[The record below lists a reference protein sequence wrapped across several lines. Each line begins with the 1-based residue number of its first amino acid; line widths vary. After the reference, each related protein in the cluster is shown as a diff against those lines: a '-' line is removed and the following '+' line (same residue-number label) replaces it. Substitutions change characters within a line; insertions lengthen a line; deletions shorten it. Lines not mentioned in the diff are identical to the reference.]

1 MELTGW
7 RTSSYSSN
15 GGNTCVEAAGNGEII
30 AIRDT
35 TDNGHGLV
43 LTFAPNAWTAFT
55 ASLR

>member
-15 GGNTCVEAAGNGEII
+15 GGNTCVEAASNGEII

-35 TDNGHGLV
+35 TDHGRGLI
-43 LTFAPNAWTAFT
+43 LRFTPDAWTAFT
-55 ASLR
+55 ASVK